1 MHWLNTLAIDAEPVL
16 VKLACNAIE
25 TNNVLKVLKANWA
38 NRPET
43 ARWECRR
50 IEAVPSYAKTRG
62 WRGGENPA
70 ARRDHVAPL
79 LPARSKVV
87 PVVHHPALKWRYA
100 PP

>member
-1 MHWLNTLAIDAEPVL
+1 MQWLNTLAIDAETVL
-16 VKLACNAIE
+16 VKLDCNAIE
-25 TNNVLKVLKANWA
+25 TNDVFKA
-38 NRPET
+38 T
-43 ARWECRR
+43 
-50 IEAVPSYAKTRG
+50 THG

-87 PVVHHPALKWRYA
+87 PVVHHPALKWRCA